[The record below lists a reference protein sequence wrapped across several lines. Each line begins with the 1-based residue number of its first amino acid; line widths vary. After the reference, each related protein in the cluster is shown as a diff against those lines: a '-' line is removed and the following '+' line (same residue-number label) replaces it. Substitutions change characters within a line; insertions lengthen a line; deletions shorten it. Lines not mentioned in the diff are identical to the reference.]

1 MVSSL
6 QSLHFNDF
14 PKLYFDS
21 IKCSHAFVLKLWIF
35 QRCSQFKQ
43 ISFHRLFVAS
53 YFWCPCLSGP
63 WEDTGRDRY
72 AHSLGVFW
80 PPGVDIMFSFFTS
93 HHCGTHWMPM
103 FLNVPGSFLKE
114 WAGDVLLCCHVKRWF
129 QAYIGNWD
137 WKDAFLNKEGLG
149 ECLVLASC
157 ILEILG

>member
-1 MVSSL
+1 MNGWCLARYPWRIKLGQDKSGAKYYCGFGSLTTICKMVSSL
-6 QSLHFNDF
+6 RSLHFNDF

-72 AHSLGVFW
+72 AHSLGVCF
-80 PPGVDIMFSFFTS
+80 GR
-93 HHCGTHWMPM
+93 
-103 FLNVPGSFLKE
+103 L
-114 WAGDVLLCCHVKRWF
+114 VLTLCFPSSPLTTVV
-129 QAYIGNWD
+129 
-137 WKDAFLNKEGLG
+137 LV
-149 ECLVLASC
+149 ECLCLRMSRGRSFVLPC
-157 ILEILG
+157 